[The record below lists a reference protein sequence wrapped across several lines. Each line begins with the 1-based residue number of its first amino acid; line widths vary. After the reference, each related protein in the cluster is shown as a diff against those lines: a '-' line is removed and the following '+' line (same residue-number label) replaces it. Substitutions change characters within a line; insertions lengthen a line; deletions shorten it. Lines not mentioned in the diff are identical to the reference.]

1 MIRGADKDATDGDA
15 WSQVAAGLRWRL
27 LGREVKAGALTQAA
41 VVALQ
46 RRAASPT
53 AALRFDDMCP
63 DASSGSALAMW
74 LAHVSSYMASCD
86 ASEAST
92 LPSHSP
98 PEVV

>member
-1 MIRGADKDATDGDA
+1 M
-15 WSQVAAGLRWRL
+15 AASLRWRL
-27 LGREVKAGALTQAA
+27 LGREIVAGALTQPA

-46 RRAASPT
+46 RRATFPT

-63 DASSGSALAMW
+63 DVSSGSALAMW

-98 PEVV
+98 AEVCQSARAYSV